1 MNLVVLY
8 MLILVT
14 QLSLFTYGKSSPVA
28 DHHEIV
34 SSQLS
39 NNGSDLDT
47 ENNVDGLLMNENYG
61 MFERKLFDELKK
73 CSW

>member
-28 DHHEIV
+28 DLEEIL

-39 NNGSDLDT
+39 NNASDRV
-47 ENNVDGLLMNENYG
+47 EGNVGGISDESINERIY
-61 MFERKLFDELKK
+61 DSLKK
-73 CSW
+73 CSG

>member
-1 MNLVVLY
+1 

-28 DHHEIV
+28 DLEEL

-39 NNGSDLDT
+39 NNASDRIEGD
-47 ENNVDGLLMNENYG
+47 DGERRESAESINERIYDSL
-61 MFERKLFDELKK
+61 EK
-73 CSW
+73 CSG

>member
-14 QLSLFTYGKSSPVA
+14 QLSLFTYGNTSPVA
-28 DHHEIV
+28 DLEEIL

-39 NNGSDLDT
+39 NNASDHDI
-47 ENNVDGLLMNENYG
+47 EGDSGNV
-61 MFERKLFDELKK
+61 RRIFDSIKR
-73 CSW
+73 CSG